1 MKIIPIFVTAMALPL
16 MALGQAPDQQQ
27 GMPQNQPNEE
37 KAPVKKKKAHPGQPD
52 EARPEAG
59 TTKHQDQG
67 MKQGNGTA
75 ARPDTGSNTMHHGTN
90 AESRTTGVN
99 KAQTNSS
106 TKTRLRQSSRRIR
119 RRASTAS
126 AETGTS
132 LSSASPGR
140 AAT

>member
-1 MKIIPIFVTAMALPL
+1 MALPL

-67 MKQGNGTA
+67 MKTGEWHCCPARHRLKHHAPWDERRESHNWRKQG
-75 ARPDTGSNTMHHGTN
+75 PDKFVDQNPD
-90 AESRTTGVN
+90 ESGE
-99 KAQTNSS
+99 QG
-106 TKTRLRQSSRRIR
+106 RI
-119 RRASTAS
+119 
-126 AETGTS
+126 
-132 LSSASPGR
+132 
-140 AAT
+140 